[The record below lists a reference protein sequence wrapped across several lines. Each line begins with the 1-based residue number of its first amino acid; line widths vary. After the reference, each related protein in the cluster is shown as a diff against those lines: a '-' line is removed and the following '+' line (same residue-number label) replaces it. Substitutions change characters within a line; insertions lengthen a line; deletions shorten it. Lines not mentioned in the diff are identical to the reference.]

1 MPELK
6 PAYLIHGDDHGAIAE
21 RRAGL
26 QALALKQGDAGSV
39 EALAGDAATPAGV
52 AQALAA
58 MTFAIG
64 QRVIVVDGVERWKQA
79 EVEQHLVPAL
89 KEMPPDTTVALFARE
104 EGRTKAPA
112 GVHAAVKAA
121 KGQIVEQGTVKPWE
135 LPKWAREQAAR
146 LGLGARPGGGE
157 GAGRAGGGAPAADPA
172 RAREAGARTRGCNGP
187 RRLHRGHAATGR
199 DACQRHC
206 WDAAKPIRVSAQ
218 LIEERAAHSAER
230 RVFVLADALVGGDA
244 REATLTYLR
253 LRRQG
258 ERLGGLGYLMA
269 SRVREALAVALRL
282 QAGESAAEVKRT
294 LRMPSR
300 AAERFVA
307 DVARIADPERLRA
320 ALGVLADLELDTRG
334 GAELRAARSRLS
346 GLDEDTLALR
356 CDRGRSPV
364 RRRSGLA
371 GEHARGAALLAIA
384 GVAMQRAALDG
395 GVDAAHQ
402 RAVLGLG
409 GLYIA
414 ALHRRFQAPE
424 ERLDRGGVEAVLQA
438 LALGAQDPL
447 LL

>member
-1 MPELK
+1 MPDLK

-26 QALALKQGDAGSV
+26 QSLALKQGDASSV
-39 EALAGDAATPAGV
+39 EALAGEAATPVGV

-58 MTFAIG
+58 LTFAIG
-64 QRVIVVDGVERWKQA
+64 RRVIVVDGVERWKQA
-79 EVEQHLVPAL
+79 EVEQHLLPAL

-146 LGLGARPGGGE
+146 LGLALDQAAAKALVAQVGE
-157 GAGRAGGGAPAADPA
+157 RQQRILRELEKLALELSGTADATDAA
-172 RAREAGARTRGCNGP
+172 
-187 RRLHRGHAATGR
+187 AATG
-199 DACQRHC
+199 ATTVV
-206 WDAAKPIRVSAQ
+206 AAIDTAAGTGTTTATATNGTAAARPIRVSAQ

-307 DVARIADPERLRA
+307 DVARSDPERLRA

-346 GLDEDTLALR
+346 GLHEDTLAL
-356 CDRGRSPV
+356 G
-364 RRRSGLA
+364 
-371 GEHARGAALLAIA
+371 AIA
-384 GVAMQRAALDG
+384 Q
-395 GVDAAHQ
+395 
-402 RAVLGLG
+402 
-409 GLYIA
+409 IA
-414 ALHRRFQAPE
+414 
-424 ERLDRGGVEAVLQA
+424 G
-438 LALGAQDPL
+438 
-447 LL
+447 

>member
-39 EALAGDAATPAGV
+39 EVLAGEAATPAGV
-52 AQALAA
+52 ALALAA

-64 QRVIVVDGVERWKQA
+64 RRVIVVDGVERWKQA
-79 EVEQHLVPAL
+79 EVEQHLLPAL

-104 EGRTKAPA
+104 EGRTRAPA
-112 GVHAAVKAA
+112 AVHAAVKAA

-146 LGLGARPGGGE
+146 LGLALDQAAAKALVAQVGE
-157 GAGRAGGGAPAADPA
+157 RQQ
-172 RAREAGARTRGCNGP
+172 RILRELEKLA
-187 RRLHRGHAATGR
+187 LEL
-199 DACQRHC
+199 DVVIE
-206 WDAAKPIRVSAQ
+206 AKPIRVSAQ
-218 LIEERAAHSAER
+218 LIEERAVHSAER

-300 AAERFVA
+300 AAERFLA
-307 DVARIADPERLRA
+307 DVARSDPERLRA

-346 GLDEDTLALR
+346 GLHEDTLALQ
-356 CDRGRSPV
+356 
-364 RRRSGLA
+364 A
-371 GEHARGAALLAIA
+371 IAAIA
-384 GVAMQRAALDG
+384 G
-395 GVDAAHQ
+395 
-402 RAVLGLG
+402 
-409 GLYIA
+409 
-414 ALHRRFQAPE
+414 
-424 ERLDRGGVEAVLQA
+424 
-438 LALGAQDPL
+438 
-447 LL
+447 

>member
-1 MPELK
+1 MPDLK
-6 PAYLIHGDDHGAIAE
+6 PAYLIHGDDHGAVAE

-26 QALALKQGDAGSV
+26 QTLALKQGDAGSV

-52 AQALAA
+52 AQALVA

-64 QRVIVVDGVERWKQA
+64 RRVIVVDGVERWKQA

-104 EGRTKAPA
+104 EGRAKAPA
-112 GVHAAVKAA
+112 AVHAAVKAA

-146 LGLGARPGGGE
+146 LGLALDQAAAKALVAQVGE
-157 GAGRAGGGAPAADPA
+157 RQQRILRELEKLALELAGAAD
-172 RAREAGARTRGCNGP
+172 
-187 RRLHRGHAATGR
+187 
-199 DACQRHC
+199 
-206 WDAAKPIRVSAQ
+206 AKPIRVSAQ

-269 SRVREALAVALRL
+269 SRMREALTVALRL

-307 DVARIADPERLRA
+307 DVARIDPERLRA
-320 ALGVLADLELDTRG
+320 GLGVLADLELDTRG
-334 GAELRAARSRLS
+334 GAELRAGRSRLS
-346 GLDEDTLALR
+346 GLHEDTLALR
-356 CDRGRSPV
+356 
-364 RRRSGLA
+364 A
-371 GEHARGAALLAIA
+371 IAAIA
-384 GVAMQRAALDG
+384 G
-395 GVDAAHQ
+395 
-402 RAVLGLG
+402 
-409 GLYIA
+409 
-414 ALHRRFQAPE
+414 
-424 ERLDRGGVEAVLQA
+424 
-438 LALGAQDPL
+438 
-447 LL
+447 

>member
-1 MPELK
+1 MPDLK

-39 EALAGDAATPAGV
+39 EVLAGEAATPAGV

-64 QRVIVVDGVERWKQA
+64 RRVIVVDGVERWKQA
-79 EVEQHLVPAL
+79 EVEQHLLPAL
-89 KEMPPDTTVALFARE
+89 QEMPPDTTVALFARE

-112 GVHAAVKAA
+112 AVHAAVKAA

-146 LGLGARPGGGE
+146 LGLALDQAAAKALVTQVGE
-157 GAGRAGGGAPAADPA
+157 RQQRILRELEKLALELAPAMDPTGTATAASTKGTADTA
-172 RAREAGARTRGCNGP
+172 ATTGTAGASAP
-187 RRLHRGHAATGR
+187 RAT
-199 DACQRHC
+199 
-206 WDAAKPIRVSAQ
+206 AAKPIRVSAQ

-300 AAERFVA
+300 AAERFLA
-307 DVARIADPERLRA
+307 DVARSDPERLRA

-334 GAELRAARSRLS
+334 GAELHAARSRLS
-346 GLDEDTLALR
+346 GLHEDTLALR
-356 CDRGRSPV
+356 
-364 RRRSGLA
+364 A
-371 GEHARGAALLAIA
+371 IAAIA
-384 GVAMQRAALDG
+384 G
-395 GVDAAHQ
+395 
-402 RAVLGLG
+402 
-409 GLYIA
+409 
-414 ALHRRFQAPE
+414 
-424 ERLDRGGVEAVLQA
+424 
-438 LALGAQDPL
+438 
-447 LL
+447 